1 MMRLN
6 KYIAH
11 SGVCSRRKAVDLI
24 KDGKV
29 KVNGEVEINPAVEIT
44 DKDVVEYLGK
54 VLALETTK
62 VYLLMNKPKN
72 FVTTLSDEMG
82 RKTVMD
88 LIKGKIPERIYPVGR
103 LDRMTTG
110 LLMLTNDGD
119 IAKKLTH
126 PSHGV
131 KKIYQVTLNKE
142 VADSDIESIRKG
154 FELED
159 GEVKVDA
166 IEHVKNESKN
176 TVGIEIHMG
185 KNRIVRRIFEHF
197 DYQVLKLDRVYFGGL
212 TKKDLPRGFFR
223 HLTEK
228 EIIMLQHFT

>member
-24 KDGKV
+24 KGGKI
-29 KVNGEVEINPAVEIT
+29 KVNGEVEINPAVEIS
-44 DKDVVEYLGK
+44 DKDKVEYLGK
-54 VLALETTK
+54 VLKLETNK

-88 LIKGKIPERIYPVGR
+88 LIKGKVSERIYPVGR

-131 KKIYQVTLNKE
+131 KKIYQVVLNRE
-142 VADSDIESIRKG
+142 VSEADLETIRNG
-154 FELED
+154 FDLED
-159 GEVKVDA
+159 GKVIVDA
-166 IEHVKNESKN
+166 VQYVKNESKN
-176 TVGIEIHMG
+176 TIGIEIHMG

-197 DYQVLKLDRVYFGGL
+197 DYKVLKLDRVYFGGL

-228 EIIMLQHFT
+228 EVIMLQHFT